1 VVYSSSGKNRI
12 EYMTTTTETP
22 TASDSADQ
30 SAGKPLN
37 SGLLTKKQIAEALS
51 VTERT
56 ISKWQNRS
64 WLPFIKIGGRILYP
78 WPEAREAI
86 KRNFGHNCF

>member
-1 VVYSSSGKNRI
+1 
-12 EYMTTTTETP
+12 MTTTTGTP
-22 TASDSADQ
+22 TAANPATKPD
-30 SAGKPLN
+30 GEPLN

-56 ISKWQNRS
+56 VSKWQNRG
-64 WLPFIKIGGRILYP
+64 WLPFIAIGGRRLYP

-86 KRNFGHNCF
+86 KRNFGHNCN

>member
-12 EYMTTTTETP
+12 EYMTTTTET
-22 TASDSADQ
+22 Q